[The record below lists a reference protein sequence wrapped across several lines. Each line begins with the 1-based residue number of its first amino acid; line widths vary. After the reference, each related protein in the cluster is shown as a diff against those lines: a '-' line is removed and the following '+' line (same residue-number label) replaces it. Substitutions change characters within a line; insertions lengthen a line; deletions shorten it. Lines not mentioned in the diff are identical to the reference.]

1 MQDNLK
7 DDNSPSEMRETFVL
21 ASEVDY
27 KDIKPF
33 LFRFMQNYFLEK
45 CRHSLHEQLDD
56 FLQEYQSPFELNWH
70 KFVKTSFH
78 SLYTMKS
85 LQMTDLAQK
94 FKDELQ
100 IVLDIIIRI
109 PIKREIKNE
118 IGYLQQK
125 VRAFASKYELI
136 LTQEEIWSGDNYWKN
151 FLQVDK
157 YIDQLSQK
165 VD

>member
-1 MQDNLK
+1 
-7 DDNSPSEMRETFVL
+7 
-21 ASEVDY
+21 
-27 KDIKPF
+27 
-33 LFRFMQNYFLEK
+33 
-45 CRHSLHEQLDD
+45 
-56 FLQEYQSPFELNWH
+56 
-70 KFVKTSFH
+70 
-78 SLYTMKS
+78 
-85 LQMTDLAQK
+85 MTDLAHK

-125 VRAFASKYELI
+125 VKAIATKFELI

-165 VD
+165 VY